1 MNMTVH
7 SSDESSGSVSVKIY
21 DESGNT
27 LATGTGSAGSAFQF
41 KVDNPKLW
49 SPASP
54 TLYNL
59 TVTLGD
65 DTVGAYTGFRTIE
78 KGTVDGI
85 TRHLLNGEVL
95 FAFGTLE

>member
-1 MNMTVH
+1 MNVTVH
-7 SSDESSGSVSVKIY
+7 SSDESAGSVSVKIY

-27 LATGTGSAGSAFQF
+27 IAEGSGSADSAFQF
-41 KVDNPKLW
+41 KVNSPKLW
-49 SPASP
+49 SPGSP

-78 KGTVDGI
+78 KGVVNGI

-95 FAFGTLE
+95 FTFGTLE

>member
-1 MNMTVH
+1 MTVH
-7 SSDESSGSVSVKIY
+7 ASDDSSEAVSVKLY
-21 DESGNT
+21 DDSGHT
-27 LATGTGSAGSAFQF
+27 LATGSGSAGSAFQF

-59 TVTLGD
+59 TVTFGD
-65 DTVGAYTGFRTIE
+65 DTVGAYTGFRTIKKKE
-78 KGTVDGI
+78 VEGI
-85 TRHLLNGEVL
+85 MRHTLNGEVL

>member
-1 MNMTVH
+1 MTVH
-7 SSDESSGSVSVKIY
+7 SSDESGGSVSVKLY

-27 LATGTGSAGSAFQF
+27 IATGSGSAGSAFQF

-49 SPASP
+49 SPGSP

-78 KGTVDGI
+78 KGTVNGI
-85 TRHLLNGEVL
+85 VRHLLNGEVL

>member
-1 MNMTVH
+1 MTVH
-7 SSDESSGSVSVKIY
+7 SSDESSGSVSVKLH
-21 DESGNT
+21 DKGNT
-27 LATGTGSAGSAFQF
+27 IATGSGSAGSAFQF
-41 KVDNPKLW
+41 KLDNPKLW

-65 DTVGAYTGFRTIE
+65 DTVGAYTGFRTIKKE
-78 KGTVDGI
+78 PVEGI
-85 TRHLLNGEVL
+85 TRHTLNDEVL

>member
-1 MNMTVH
+1 MTVH
-7 SSDESSGSVSVKIY
+7 ASDESSESVSVKLY

-27 LATGTGSAGSAFQF
+27 IATGSGSAGSAFQF
-41 KVDNPKLW
+41 KLDNPKLW

-65 DTVGAYTGFRTIE
+65 DTVGAYTGFRTIKKE
-78 KGTVDGI
+78 PVEGI
-85 TRHLLNGEVL
+85 MRHLLNGEVL

>member
-1 MNMTVH
+1 VNMTVH
-7 SSDESSGSVSVKIY
+7 SSDESAGSVSVKLY

-27 LATGTGSAGSAFQF
+27 IATGSGSAGSAFQF
-41 KVDNPKLW
+41 KVDTPKLW

-65 DTVGAYTGFRTIE
+65 DTVGAYAGFRTIE
-78 KGTVDGI
+78 KKVVDGI